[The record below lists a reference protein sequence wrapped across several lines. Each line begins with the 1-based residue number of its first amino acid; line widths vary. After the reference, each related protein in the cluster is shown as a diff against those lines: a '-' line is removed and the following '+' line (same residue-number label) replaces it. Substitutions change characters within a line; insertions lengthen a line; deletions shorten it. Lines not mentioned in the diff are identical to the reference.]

1 MKVFQDRSIQQK
13 LTLITIVTSGLALLL
28 ASVAVASYDIIS
40 FRRQMTDDLQTL
52 AKGVALNSTAALSFD
67 LPQSGREILRSSLQ
81 VQPRIAAGAIFD
93 GAGGVF
99 ADYTRAERAGP
110 GLELRGEGSY
120 FDDDYLHVYQQV
132 EEDQK
137 RLGTV
142 YIRSDL
148 TAVSERLNRF
158 ALIVAA
164 VIAVSLGVALLVG
177 RRLQSVITHPISQLV
192 ALESTVR
199 DRKDYSVRAVK
210 HGNDELGVLIDG
222 FNEML
227 GEIQARDVELTVAKE
242 IAEEASR
249 TKSGFL
255 ATMSHELRTPLN
267 AILGYSEMLIE
278 DCEGRDQ
285 HDVVAD
291 LRRIHG
297 AGSHLLALINDI
309 LDLSKIEAAKLEL
322 HLERCAVATVID
334 EVATVAHP
342 LVRQNGNTLEVA
354 CADNLG
360 VLVTDVMRLRQILF
374 NLVSN
379 AAKFTER
386 GTIAVRAFREGAG
399 IAESVVFEVRDTGIG
414 MTPEQL
420 ANLFQPFYQA
430 DSLTSRKYGGTGLG
444 LAITRRLARILGGD
458 VTADSVQHG
467 GSTFTVRLPAAVP
480 GAAAVHEV

>member
-1 MKVFQDRSIQQK
+1 M
-13 LTLITIVTSGLALLL
+13 
-28 ASVAVASYDIIS
+28 
-40 FRRQMTDDLQTL
+40 
-52 AKGVALNSTAALSFD
+52 
-67 LPQSGREILRSSLQ
+67 
-81 VQPRIAAGAIFD
+81 
-93 GAGGVF
+93 
-99 ADYTRAERAGP
+99 
-110 GLELRGEGSY
+110 
-120 FDDDYLHVYQQV
+120 
-132 EEDQK
+132 
-137 RLGTV
+137 
-142 YIRSDL
+142 
-148 TAVSERLNRF
+148 
-158 ALIVAA
+158 
-164 VIAVSLGVALLVG
+164 
-177 RRLQSVITHPISQLV
+177 
-192 ALESTVR
+192 R

-242 IAEEASR
+242 MAEEASR

-278 DCEGRDQ
+278 DLEGRDQ

-322 HLERCAVATVID
+322 HLERCAVSTVID

-386 GTIAVRAFREGAG
+386 GTIALRAFREGAG
-399 IAESVVFEVRDTGIG
+399 ITESVVFEVRDTGIG

-420 ANLFQPFYQA
+420 VESVPALLPGRFLDEPEYRRHRPRARHHPAAGAHTRRRCDCRQRAARINNVHGSRPPRR
-430 DSLTSRKYGGTGLG
+430 LTPPPHEVQGDRQCRACSGRGQRDELDMLSRHLMKHGWDWRWPSTAPRRSTGAVRRPDPVLLDLG
-444 LAITRRLARILGGD
+444 LPEGRLGGREAAASAPGHAGHPDHRADGACHGRRSGAGPRRGCNDYDVKAVNLPRLEAKSAPCWTSSAAIDERIIREIRRRLASICSRRTCRRQIDQNL
-458 VTADSVQHG
+458 
-467 GSTFTVRLPAAVP
+467 RLFLPQTDAHAAP
-480 GAAAVHEV
+480 R